1 MKVFANTSR
10 GFIPKRRITS
20 KYRIIGICQ
29 RAINIIT
36 CAKEGASLI
45 NKQGLVKKN
54 AHLFQHQGHINKWIQ
69 GSLKTM
75 SEFVNTQVT

>member
-1 MKVFANTSR
+1 MKVFANISR
-10 GFIPKRRITS
+10 GFIPKRRIAS

-45 NKQGLVKKN
+45 NKQGLVKKMRICFN
-54 AHLFQHQGHINKWIQ
+54 IKATLTNGFR
-69 GSLKTM
+69 
-75 SEFVNTQVT
+75 VA